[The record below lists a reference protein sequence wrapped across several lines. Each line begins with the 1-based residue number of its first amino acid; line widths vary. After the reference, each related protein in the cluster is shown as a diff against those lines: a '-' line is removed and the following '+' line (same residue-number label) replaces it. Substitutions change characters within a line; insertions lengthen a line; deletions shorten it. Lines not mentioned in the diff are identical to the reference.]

1 MNEPSAGV
9 EPGAEDRLAAAVGVQ
24 VQQVSGAMLRG
35 GLIPAVVVAV
45 VVVVLAGVLAGGAG
59 LGTAVFGAVVAL
71 VVCALGPLVMRWT
84 ASSAPVVV
92 MGIAMISLVTK
103 LAVLAVLLIVL
114 DRLALVDTRIFALA
128 LGPVALV
135 FVLGETVAF
144 ARAKIP
150 TIAT

>member
-1 MNEPSAGV
+1 MNEPTAG
-9 EPGAEDRLAAAVGVQ
+9 PDAEERLAAAVGAQ
-24 VQQVSGAMLRG
+24 VHQVSTAMLRG
-35 GLIPAVVVAV
+35 GLVPAAVVAV
-45 VVVVLAGVLAGGAG
+45 IVVVLAGVLAGGAG

-71 VVCALGPLVMRWT
+71 AVCVLGPLVMRWT

-114 DRLALVDTRIFALA
+114 DRLELVDTRIFALA

-150 TIAT
+150 TIAA

>member
-1 MNEPSAGV
+1 MNEPAADPTS
-9 EPGAEDRLAAAVGVQ
+9 EERLNEAVGVQ
-24 VQQVSGAMLRG
+24 VKEVSGAMLRG

-45 VVVVLAGVLAGGAG
+45 VVVVLAGVLAGGAAV
-59 LGTAVFGAVVAL
+59 GTAVFGAAVAL
-71 VVCALGPLVMRWT
+71 VVCALGPLTMRWT

-114 DRLALVDTRIFALA
+114 DRLELVDTRVFALA

-150 TIAT
+150 TLAT

>member
-1 MNEPSAGV
+1 MNEPVADATS
-9 EPGAEDRLAAAVGVQ
+9 EDRLAAAVGVQ
-24 VQQVSGAMLRG
+24 VQQVSTAMLRG

-59 LGTAVFGAVVAL
+59 LGTAVFGAAVAL

-114 DRLALVDTRIFALA
+114 DRLELVDTRIFALA

-150 TIAT
+150 TLAA